1 MKYYMEL
8 SQFNIFT
15 IEDAMKIIGNLP
27 ATKKYI
33 KSLIDTGLVHRIKR
47 NLYTCVNVTNGDDV
61 ANRFQIGS
69 NINDNSYISYHSA
82 FEFYGF
88 YNQVYYEVQ
97 VSSDKK
103 FTPFEYNDYSYVN
116 YLNNI
121 NCQIDLIQ
129 GTKVTSIERT
139 LVDSIDMLGKVMDL
153 EEFVKCLDL
162 IHIVKESKLKEILDT
177 YGKEVLYRKV
187 GYILS
192 FYKEEFDISDSF
204 FDFCLKKGVNSNR
217 GYLVNN
223 FKEELT
229 YNSFWGLYVY
239 PDIRNIYNK
248 GKS

>member
-1 MKYYMEL
+1 MEL

-139 LVDSIDMLGKVMDL
+139 IVDSIDMLGKVMDL

-192 FYKEEFDISDSF
+192 FYK
-204 FDFCLKKGVNSNR
+204 
-217 GYLVNN
+217 
-223 FKEELT
+223 
-229 YNSFWGLYVY
+229 
-239 PDIRNIYNK
+239 
-248 GKS
+248 